1 MKVMGSA
8 TLFFEAIVI
17 ALAIPVAISIY
28 DVPKA
33 TAMWT
38 AFTLSLI
45 CILAVG
51 AMRRGRR
58 MAVVTGSVVQALV
71 LLASFLV
78 KPLLIPGIMFTLIW
92 ALAVKLSEKLP
103 A

>member
-17 ALAIPVAISIY
+17 ALAIPVGISIY
-28 DVPKA
+28 DVPK
-33 TAMWT
+33 TT
-38 AFTLSLI
+38 AFIVGFGLATLCVI
-45 CILAVG
+45 AVG
-51 AMRRGRR
+51 AMRRDRR
-58 MAVVTGSVVQALV
+58 TAVLTGSLVQLLV

-92 ALAVKLSEKLP
+92 VLAVRLSGKLP

>member
-17 ALAIPVAISIY
+17 SLAIPVAISIY
-28 DVPKA
+28 DVPKT
-33 TAMWT
+33 TALVLGFGL
-38 AFTLSLI
+38 A
-45 CILAVG
+45 ILCVVAVG
-51 AMRRGRR
+51 AMRRDRKT
-58 MAVVTGSVVQALV
+58 AVLAGSLVQLLV

-92 ALAVKLSEKLP
+92 ALAVRLSGKLP

>member
-17 ALAIPVAISIY
+17 ALAIPVGISIY
-28 DVPKA
+28 EVPKT
-33 TAMWT
+33 TALVVGLGL
-38 AFTLSLI
+38 A
-45 CILAVG
+45 ILCVIAVG
-51 AMRRGRR
+51 AMRKDRKT
-58 MAVVTGSVVQALV
+58 AVMTGSLVQLLV
-71 LLASFLV
+71 LVASFLV

-92 ALAVKLSEKLP
+92 VLAVRLSGKLP

>member
-17 ALAIPVAISIY
+17 ALAIPVGISIY
-28 DVPKA
+28 DVPK
-33 TAMWT
+33 TT
-38 AFTLSLI
+38 AFVVGFGLATLSVI
-45 CILAVG
+45 AVG
-51 AMRRGRR
+51 AMRRDRR
-58 MAVVTGSVVQALV
+58 TAVLTGSLVQLLV

-92 ALAVKLSEKLP
+92 ALAVRLSGKLP